1 MVTFWFATA
10 AVKEKLYCDC
20 HSALSIF
27 TTRDSLLL
35 LVLLTTKGLV
45 LRCWLRF
52 YSIGFNMEA

>member
-10 AVKEKLYCDC
+10 AVKG
-20 HSALSIF
+20 SFIVTAIVLSVF
-27 TTRDSLLL
+27 LPLLL